1 MKKFYFQEKP
11 RITPILYLMKFLK
24 PQHDDQK
31 HIQAFIFKERKKTR
45 YYKFSQM
52 EVLLFQKLIRG
63 IFVWFLNTTHILKKL
78 NT

>member
-1 MKKFYFQEKP
+1 M
-11 RITPILYLMKFLK
+11 YLMKFLK
-24 PQHDDQK
+24 PHHDDQK
-31 HIQAFIFKERKKTR
+31 HIQAFIFKEKKTR
-45 YYKFSQM
+45 YYYKFSQM